1 MYERDVGGTGVQ
13 TPRPTAA
20 SVRARARSRRCRK
33 QWTTL
38 FTVKWAAVKPASTRT
53 QSGDA
58 ELAAVQKPAA
68 MRSTS

>member
-20 SVRARARSRRCRK
+20 SVRARARRCRK